1 MQHRYGFKDRA
12 RETLEEVG
20 GRARGSVAVRV
31 ALAEL
36 LAEIGDVE
44 AALTELGQVIPPT
57 TDAAMELAGGFG
69 ASDVRCHVA
78 CGLAWVAYCQHAV
91 ASSYVDRN
99 CDDDTPRD
107 ISLSCEFE
115 LIGSRCAK
123 CARALSLTSAPA
135 TP

>member
-1 MQHRYGFKDRA
+1 MDEASLLGGHGSSA
-12 RETLEEVG
+12 GGTATGASSSVG
-20 GRARGSVAVRV
+20 TAAGEPASLSGANAAASTSVAV
-31 ALAEL
+31 
-36 LAEIGDVE
+36 DV
-44 AALTELGQVIPPT
+44 
-57 TDAAMELAGGFG
+57 DAAMELAGGFG
-69 ASDVRCHVA
+69 ASNVRCHVA